1 MATLTGVRDRRAA
14 APIPPLGPTWSTI
27 SRVIEH
33 RALQYRRTFRAS
45 LFSSFGIPVLFLTA
59 MGLGLGGY
67 VDRNPDPT
75 LAGLTYL
82 QFLAPGLLAATVMQS
97 GSFEAAF
104 PILGGLQWNKI
115 FHAMYAT
122 PLRPMDV
129 ALGNI
134 VWIGLRLTLVAV
146 VFAIVIVAFGASRS
160 PLILL
165 AIPASVLTGLAFATP
180 IAAFSAT
187 QRTPDKFAS
196 LFRFGITPLF
206 LFSGTFYPIDS
217 LPEII
222 RPIAWLSPLWHG
234 VDLCRALMLGTVDRD
249 PVLALIHVAVLV
261 AITVLGTLAASRTI
275 EARLVEG

>member
-1 MATLTGVRDRRAA
+1 MLTGARDRRAA
-14 APIPPLGPTWSTI
+14 APVPPLASAWSTMT
-27 SRVIEH
+27 RVIEH

-45 LFSSFGIPVLFLTA
+45 LFSSFGIPVLFLAA

-67 VDRNPDPT
+67 VDQNPDPS

-122 PLRPMDV
+122 PIRALDI

-134 VWIGLRLTLVAV
+134 VWIALRLTMVAV
-146 VFAIVIVAFGASRS
+146 VFALIVVAFGASRS
-160 PLILL
+160 PLIVL
-165 AIPASVLTGLAFATP
+165 AIPAAVLTGLAFTTP
-180 IAAFSAT
+180 IMAFTAT
-187 QRTPDKFAS
+187 QRTPDRFAAM
-196 LFRFGITPLF
+196 FRFGITPLF
-206 LFSGTFYPIDS
+206 LFSGTFYPIES
-217 LPEII
+217 LPDFL
-222 RPIAWLSPLWHG
+222 RPIAWISPLWHG

-249 PVLALIHVAVLV
+249 PLLAVIHVVVLL
-261 AITVLGTLAASRTI
+261 AITVLGTMAAARTI
-275 EARLVEG
+275 EARLVKG

>member
-1 MATLTGVRDRRAA
+1 VASLTDARGRAGSGRV
-14 APIPPLGPTWSTI
+14 PPLAPAWSTI

-45 LFSSFGIPVLFLTA
+45 LFSSFGVPVLFLTA

-67 VDRNPDPT
+67 VDQNPDPS

-82 QFLAPGLLAATVMQS
+82 QFLAPGLLAASVMQS

-122 PLRPMDV
+122 PIQARDV
-129 ALGNI
+129 AFGNI
-134 VWIGLRLTLVAV
+134 VWIALRLLLIATI
-146 VFAIVIVAFGASRS
+146 FSIVIVAFGASRS
-160 PLILL
+160 PLLVL
-165 AIPASVLTGLAFATP
+165 AIPVAVLTGLSFATP
-180 IAAFSAT
+180 IMAFTAT
-187 QRTPDKFAS
+187 QRRPDKFAS

-206 LFSGTFYPIDS
+206 LFSGTFYPVES
-217 LPEII
+217 LPELV

-234 VDLCRALMLGTVDRD
+234 VDACRMLMLGTLDRT
-249 PVLALIHVAVLV
+249 PLLFVIHLAVLV
-261 AITVLGTLAASRTI
+261 AITIIGALLAARTI
-275 EARLVEG
+275 EARLVKG

>member
-1 MATLTGVRDRRAA
+1 MASLAGTRDRGAT
-14 APIPPLGPTWSTI
+14 APVPPLASAWSTVT
-27 SRVIEH
+27 RVVEH

-45 LFSSFGIPVLFLTA
+45 LFSSFGIPVLFLAA

-67 VDRNPDPT
+67 VDQNADPA

-115 FHAMYAT
+115 FHAMFAT
-122 PLRPMDV
+122 PIRALDV
-129 ALGNI
+129 TLGNI
-134 VWIGLRLTLVAV
+134 AWIALRLTLVAI
-146 VFAIVIVAFGASRS
+146 VFALVIVAFGASRS
-160 PLILL
+160 PLIVL
-165 AIPASVLTGLAFATP
+165 AIPAAVLTGLAFATP
-180 IAAFSAT
+180 IMAFTAT
-187 QRTPDKFAS
+187 QRTPDRFAS

-217 LPEII
+217 LPEVI

-249 PVLALIHVAVLV
+249 PVLAVLHVVVLV
-261 AITVLGTLAASRTI
+261 TITVLGAAAAARTV
-275 EARLVEG
+275 EARLVKG

>member
-1 MATLTGVRDRRAA
+1 MASLTGTRDRRTT
-14 APIPPLGPTWSTI
+14 APIPPLAPAWSTMT
-27 SRVIEH
+27 RVIEH

-67 VDRNPDPT
+67 VDQNPDPT

-115 FHAMYAT
+115 FHAMFAT
-122 PLRPMDV
+122 PIRALDV

-134 VWIGLRLTLVAV
+134 VWIAIRMTLISV

-160 PLILL
+160 PLIVL
-165 AIPASVLTGLAFATP
+165 AIPAAVLTGLSFATP
-180 IAAFSAT
+180 IMAFTAT

-206 LFSGTFYPIDS
+206 LFSGTFYPIES
-217 LPEII
+217 LPEVI

-234 VDLCRALMLGTVDRD
+234 VDLCRVLMLGTVGRD
-249 PVLALIHVAVLV
+249 PALAVIHVGVLLS
-261 AITVLGTLAASRTI
+261 ITIIGAAAASRTI
-275 EARLVEG
+275 EARLVKG